1 MRHSVKV
8 IIITIKCFIIVTSLL
23 CHPCKRQMC
32 KSSQL
37 TYLFFGEAPKCNVGY
52 GYQQILSVFS
62 KVLGDAYLI

>member
-37 TYLFFGEAPKCNVGY
+37 MYLFFGEAPNVVWAMA
-52 GYQQILSVFS
+52 IS
-62 KVLGDAYLI
+62 KYDLYFQKYWEMHT